1 MKIEK
6 KGGSQERINIRSVS
20 TRKSARHNSFWRAT
34 LRAVRGIHSCPPR
47 LAIRQF
53 RPPLLPRPV
62 TIQPRPKRGKDAYDI
77 LSLVQSNIDAPEAA
91 VASFGQ
97 EKQSD
102 NQGLELALRTLEEH
116 FTDGDRLGPTLAASF
131 YLGSSENE
139 ETSLRL
145 REDLVTVGYALLEA

>member
-1 MKIEK
+1 M
-6 KGGSQERINIRSVS
+6 G
-20 TRKSARHNSFWRAT
+20 
-34 LRAVRGIHSCPPR
+34 
-47 LAIRQF
+47 
-53 RPPLLPRPV
+53 
-62 TIQPRPKRGKDAYDI
+62 
-77 LSLVQSNIDAPEAA
+77 
-91 VASFGQ
+91 
-97 EKQSD
+97 SD